1 MLNIMLYM
9 HLTAPVKRV
18 GNSLAIFIP
27 ADKAREAS
35 IREGDI
41 VEADVEP
48 QGPELLG
55 MFKGMAPFDRHK
67 EDLWRDR
74 F

>member
-1 MLNIMLYM
+1 V
-9 HLTAPVKRV
+9 HLTAAVKKV

-27 ADKAREAS
+27 ADKAREAR
-35 IREGDI
+35 IREGDV
-41 VEADVEP
+41 VEVDLEP

-55 MFKGMAPFDRHK
+55 MFKGMKPFDRHK

>member
-1 MLNIMLYM
+1 M

-18 GNSLAIFIP
+18 GNSLALFIP
-27 ADKAREAS
+27 ADKAREAR

-41 VEADVEP
+41 VEAELEP
-48 QGPELLG
+48 KGPELLG
-55 MFKGMAPFDRHK
+55 MFKGMGPFDRHA
-67 EDLWRDR
+67 EGLWRDR

>member
-1 MLNIMLYM
+1 M
-9 HLTAPVKRV
+9 HLTASVKKV

-41 VEADVEP
+41 VEAELETQAP
-48 QGPELLG
+48 HLLG
-55 MFKGMAPFDRHK
+55 MFKGIGPYTLADKKDAWPD
-67 EDLWRDR
+67 ED
-74 F
+74 